1 MKSLFLLIILAEVN
15 DSLDQQHLDVGF
27 LGAPS
32 VDHIEQLFSKV
43 SADNCPECGLNL
55 GADNIQGHYSG
66 SGDRVAFKKCQFCS
80 MHLPS
85 GCAIKAHER
94 IHDNARPPMVC
105 PECGTLFETLDM
117 FIHHLRHSCMHE
129 GRCLAFW

>member
-1 MKSLFLLIILAEVN
+1 MLDTLSVVP
-15 DSLDQQHLDVGF
+15 LDQQHLDVGF

-32 VDHIEQLFSKV
+32 VDHIKQLFSKV

-85 GCAIKAHER
+85 DCAIKAHER

-105 PECGTLFETLDM
+105 PECGTLFETRDM

-129 GRCLAFW
+129 GRCLAFR